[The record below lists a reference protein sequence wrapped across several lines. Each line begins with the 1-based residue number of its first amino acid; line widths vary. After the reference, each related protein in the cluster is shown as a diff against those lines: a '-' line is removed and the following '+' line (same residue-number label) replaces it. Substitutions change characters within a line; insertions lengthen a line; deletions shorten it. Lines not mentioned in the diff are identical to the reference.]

1 MKFQGIWELCVMKCE
16 QIQNAV
22 TEGAAIPRYYLGND
36 KGFRSSVPGT
46 GMETK
51 YILLSINHNITVAL
65 GN

>member
-1 MKFQGIWELCVMKCE
+1 MKCE

-22 TEGAAIPRYYLGND
+22 TEGVAIPRYYSGND